1 MKRVLTALVLIP
13 AALGLIFLASPL
25 LVRAALAAV
34 GLLCLHEFY
43 GLLRQRGVQ
52 PYTLAGMAA
61 GVLLVLLPTLLN
73 QGFLIVLLLLLL
85 GLATLDA
92 RPVEDT
98 YGSSA
103 ATFFGIV
110 YACGPFAIAAHLHAL
125 SPHWI
130 FLPLL
135 VGWVGDSAAYYVG
148 RAIGRHKLAP
158 RLSPGKTWEGTIG
171 SVVLGTAGGAF
182 YLQAVM
188 PDILAFWA
196 MIALPLATNVTGQI
210 GDLAES
216 ALKRAS
222 RTKDSGQILPGHG
235 GALDRMDGALF
246 AFPTVYLFLLIL
258 GGGTA

>member
-13 AALGLIFLASPL
+13 AAIGLIFLAPPL
-25 LVRAALAAV
+25 IVRAALAAV

-43 GLLRQRGVQ
+43 GLVRQRGVR
-52 PYTLAGMAA
+52 PYTMAGMAA
-61 GVLLVLLPTLLN
+61 GGLLVLLPTLLN
-73 QGFLIVLLLLLL
+73 QSFLIVLLLALL
-85 GLATLDA
+85 GLATLDTRA
-92 RPVEDT
+92 VEET
-98 YGSSA
+98 YGSSSS
-103 ATFFGIV
+103 TLFGV
-110 YACGPFAIAAHLHAL
+110 AYACGPFAIAAHLHAL

-135 VGWVGDSAAYYVG
+135 ISWVGDSAAYYVG
-148 RAIGRHKLAP
+148 RAIGKHKLAP

-171 SVVLGTAGGAF
+171 SAVLGTAAGVV

-196 MIALPLATNVTGQI
+196 MIALPLATNAAAQV

-216 ALKRAS
+216 ALKRGPG
-222 RTKDSGQILPGHG
+222 TKDSGQILPGHG
-235 GALDRMDGALF
+235 GALDRMDGCLF

>member
-13 AALGLIFLASPL
+13 AALGLIFLAPPL
-25 LVRAALAAV
+25 LARAALAAV

-43 GLLRQRGVQ
+43 GLVSRRGAR
-52 PYTLAGMAA
+52 PYPLAGMAA
-61 GVLLVLLPTLLN
+61 GALLVLLPALLN
-73 QGFLIVLLLLLL
+73 QGYLIVLLLALL
-85 GLATLDA
+85 GLAALSGRT
-92 RPVEDT
+92 VEET
-98 YGSSA
+98 YAASA
-103 ATFFGIV
+103 ATFFGVV

-125 SPHWI
+125 SPHWL

-135 VGWVGDSAAYYVG
+135 ISWVGDSTAYYVG

-171 SVVLGTAGGAF
+171 SAVLGTAAGAL
-182 YLQAVM
+182 YLQAAM
-188 PDILAFWA
+188 PGMLALWA
-196 MIALPLATNVTGQI
+196 MVALPLATNAAGQI

-222 RTKDSGQILPGHG
+222 GTKDSGQILPGHG

-246 AFPTVYLFLLIL
+246 AFPTVYVFLLIL
-258 GGGTA
+258 GGGAA

>member
-13 AALGLIFLASPL
+13 AALVLIFLAPPL
-25 LVRAALAAV
+25 YVRAALAAV

-43 GLLRQRGVQ
+43 GLVRQRGVQ
-52 PYTLAGMAA
+52 PYMRAGMAA
-61 GVLLVLLPTLLN
+61 GALLVLLPTLLN
-73 QGFLIVLLLLLL
+73 QSFLIVLLLALL
-85 GLATLDA
+85 GMAALDGRA
-92 RPVEDT
+92 VDET

-103 ATFFGIV
+103 ATFYGVV

-135 VGWVGDSAAYYVG
+135 ISWVGDIAAYYVG
-148 RAIGRHKLAP
+148 RAIGKHKLVP

-171 SVVLGTAGGAF
+171 SAVLGTVVGVG

-188 PDILAFWA
+188 PEKLAFWA
-196 MIALPLATNVTGQI
+196 MIAVALATNVAGQI

-222 RTKDSGQILPGHG
+222 GTKDSGQILPGHG

-258 GGGTA
+258 GGRAT

>member
-13 AALGLIFLASPL
+13 AALGLIFLAPPL
-25 LVRAALAAV
+25 FVRAALAAV
-34 GLLCLHEFY
+34 ALLCLHEFY
-43 GLLRQRGVQ
+43 GLVRHRSVQ
-52 PYTLAGMAA
+52 PYAMVGMAA
-61 GVLLVLLPTLLN
+61 GALLILLPILLN
-73 QGFLIVLLLLLL
+73 QGFLVVLLLLLL
-85 GLATLDA
+85 GMATLDV
-92 RPVEDT
+92 RPVDQT

-103 ATFFGIV
+103 ATFFGVV
-110 YACGPFAIAAHLHAL
+110 YACGPFAIAAHLHAR

-135 VGWVGDSAAYYVG
+135 ISWVGDSAAYYVG
-148 RAIGRHKLAP
+148 RSIGKHKLAP

-171 SVVLGTAGGAF
+171 SAIFGTAAGF
-182 YLQAVM
+182 IYLRMAM
-188 PDILAFWA
+188 PEILAFWA
-196 MIALPLATNVTGQI
+196 MIALPLATNITGQI

-216 ALKRAS
+216 ALKRGS
-222 RTKDSGQILPGHG
+222 GTKDSGRLLPGHG

>member
-1 MKRVLTALVLIP
+1 M
-13 AALGLIFLASPL
+13 
-25 LVRAALAAV
+25 RAALALV
-34 GLLCLHEFY
+34 GMLCLHEFY
-43 GLLRQRGVQ
+43 GLVRQRGAQ
-52 PYTLAGMAA
+52 PYAVAGMAA
-61 GVLLVLLPTLLN
+61 GALLVLLPTLLN
-73 QGFLIVLLLLLL
+73 QGFLIVLLLVLL
-85 GLATLDA
+85 GMSALDGHA
-92 RPVEDT
+92 VEET

-103 ATFFGIV
+103 ATFFGVV
-110 YACGPFAIAAHLHAL
+110 YTCGPFAIAAHLHAL

-135 VGWVGDSAAYYVG
+135 VSWVGDSAAYYVG

-171 SVVLGTAGGAF
+171 SAVLGTAAGAV

-188 PDILAFWA
+188 PEVLAFWA

-216 ALKRAS
+216 ALKRGS
-222 RTKDSGQILPGHG
+222 GTKDSGQILPGHG
-235 GALDRMDGALF
+235 GALDRMDGTLF

-258 GGGTA
+258 GGGTT